1 VWSLAVT
8 GCVSTNAA
16 VLDKSISYQKIC
28 PDGVML
34 FTSAERV
41 PEPYAEVALLNSSG
55 ESNWTTEQGMMHSQ
69 QQKAAQLGANG
80 IIVGDTREPNA
91 GTKIIGSLLGTGAER
106 KGKAVAIFIPSDT
119 LRVQRVCK
127 TTPRQLNAAYQEPE
141 APPAP
146 NAMGGPAPAPGIE
159 KATQPA
165 VERAPDPVV
174 ERAPGPV
181 HEQAQPAQPAVED
194 RPVAGFDRLPA
205 GTNYIGDVR
214 IKTYYPIGCAALHAI
229 PADAQV
235 FFQTEA
241 GAMDDG
247 FQPSGD
253 C

>member
-1 VWSLAVT
+1 MCPWAVVWSLAVT

-16 VLDKSISYQKIC
+16 VLDRSISYQKIC

-34 FTSAERV
+34 FTSSERV
-41 PEPYAEVALLNSSG
+41 PGPYTEVALLNSAG
-55 ESNWTTEQGMMHSQ
+55 ESSWTTEQGMMHSQ

-127 TTPRQLNAAYQEPE
+127 TTPRQLNAAYQAVTQP
-141 APPAP
+141 PPARS
-146 NAMGGPAPAPGIE
+146 
-159 KATQPA
+159 ATE
-165 VERAPDPVV
+165 V
-174 ERAPGPV
+174 
-181 HEQAQPAQPAVED
+181 
-194 RPVAGFDRLPA
+194 RPVAGLDSLPP
-205 GTNYIGDVR
+205 GTNYVGDSR

-229 PADAQV
+229 PAEEQV

-241 GAMDDG
+241 GAMGDG